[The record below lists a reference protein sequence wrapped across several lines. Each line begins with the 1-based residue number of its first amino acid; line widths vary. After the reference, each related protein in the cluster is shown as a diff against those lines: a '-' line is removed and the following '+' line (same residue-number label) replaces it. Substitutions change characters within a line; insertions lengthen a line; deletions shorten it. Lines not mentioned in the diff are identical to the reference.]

1 MPNVLSRTNLQ
12 LPAEVTSRM
21 FNLVRGKSALA
32 RLSEAEPMPFNG
44 EQVFTFNFDKEVDL
58 VAESGAKSNGGATIE
73 PVTMTPVKI
82 EYGVRVS
89 DEFMYAADEVR
100 LQYMMAFAEGFA
112 RKAARGLDIM
122 AFHGVNPRTQS
133 PAGSLT
139 GKFFDSVVTQKSI
152 QGSGTGTAAIEAAI
166 QQVTGN
172 EHEVTGLAMGNVLRN
187 SLAGEK
193 KGTSSNEALYPELA
207 WGAQPST
214 IQGLPTDVN
223 STVSFAA
230 ANALGYIGNFR
241 DFFRWGYARQIPIRV
256 IEYGNPDNDATA
268 GDLQGHNQVYIR
280 GEAYLGW
287 GILVADAFSRI
298 IAQDE

>member
-58 VAESGAKSNGGATIE
+58 VAESAPKSNGGATIT
-73 PVTMTPVKI
+73 PVTMTPVKV

-122 AFHGVNPRTQS
+122 AFHGVNPRTQ
-133 PAGSLT
+133 ADADSLA
-139 GKFFDSVVTQKSI
+139 GKFMDTVVSQTSA
-152 QGSGTGTAAIEAAI
+152 QGTGTGTAAIEAAI

-172 EHEVTGLAMGNVLRN
+172 EHEVTGLAMSNVLRN

-193 KGTSSNEALYPELA
+193 KGSNSNEALYPELA

-241 DFFRWGYARQIPIRV
+241 DYFRWGYARQIPIRV
-256 IEYGNPDNDATA
+256 IEYGNPDNDTQA

-287 GILVADAFSRI
+287 GILVPNAFSRI
-298 IAQDE
+298 ISQAE

>member
-58 VAESGAKSNGGATIE
+58 VAESAPKSNGGATIT
-73 PVTMTPVKI
+73 PVTMTPVKV

-122 AFHGVNPRTQS
+122 AFHGVNPRTQ
-133 PAGSLT
+133 ADADSLA
-139 GKFFDSVVTQKSI
+139 GKFMDTVVSQTSA
-152 QGSGTGTAAIEAAI
+152 QGTGTGTAAIEAAI

-172 EHEVTGLAMGNVLRN
+172 EHEVTGLAMSNVLRN

-193 KGTSSNEALYPELA
+193 KGSNSNEALYPELA

-241 DFFRWGYARQIPIRV
+241 DYFRWGYARQIPIRV
-256 IEYGNPDNDATA
+256 IEYGNPDNDTQA

-287 GILVADAFSRI
+287 GILVPNAFSRI
-298 IAQDE
+298 IAQAE

>member
-58 VAESGAKSNGGATIE
+58 VAESAPKSNGGATIT
-73 PVTMTPVKI
+73 PVTMTPVKV

-122 AFHGVNPRTQS
+122 AFHGVNPRTQ
-133 PAGSLT
+133 ADADSLA
-139 GKFFDSVVTQKSI
+139 GKFMDTVVSQTSA
-152 QGSGTGTAAIEAAI
+152 QGTGTGTAAIEAAI

-172 EHEVTGLAMGNVLRN
+172 EHEVTGLAMSNVLRN

-193 KGTSSNEALYPELA
+193 KGSSSNEALYPELA

-223 STVSFAA
+223 STVSFAD

-241 DFFRWGYARQIPIRV
+241 DYFRWGYARQIPIRV
-256 IEYGNPDNDATA
+256 IEYGNPDNDTQA

-287 GILVADAFSRI
+287 GILVPNAFSRI
-298 IAQDE
+298 IAQAE